1 MTESNQTQPK
11 QFPITFIPT
20 FRRRYLTIP
29 PEMTFEE
36 CECQI
41 FALFDIRCSDR
52 LIIEAESPT
61 LARHRLTSTD
71 TFRAVVPNSEEDSG
85 VQFFVT
91 TEGMRASH
99 EGKDKLTPLA
109 FVFPRDPERGVIAQ
123 EQIGSYASDIL
134 GGVSRFFSRQF
145 ANRSNSPSHDES
157 NDSPSESGEDS
168 EQAEQKCEQN
178 PTDTVSAEEA
188 AAEVEVGGDELQ
200 QPPQNDEPL
209 DEQTKHAETEVVD
222 EAINSSENTS
232 PASPQTQNPNQPLPD
247 IMAQFMQMLQN
258 FNQAV
263 APKPHDE

>member
-11 QFPITFIPT
+11 QVPITFIPT
-20 FRRRYLTIP
+20 FRRRYLTIH

-109 FVFPRDPERGVIAQ
+109 
-123 EQIGSYASDIL
+123 DIL
-134 GGVSRFFSRQF
+134 GSVSRFFSRQF

-178 PTDTVSAEEA
+178 PTDTVSSEEVTA
-188 AAEVEVGGDELQ
+188 DEEVRGDELQ
-200 QPPQNDEPL
+200 EPPQNDEPL
-209 DEQTKHAETEVVD
+209 DEQIKHAETEAVD
-222 EAINSSENTS
+222 EAINSPENTS